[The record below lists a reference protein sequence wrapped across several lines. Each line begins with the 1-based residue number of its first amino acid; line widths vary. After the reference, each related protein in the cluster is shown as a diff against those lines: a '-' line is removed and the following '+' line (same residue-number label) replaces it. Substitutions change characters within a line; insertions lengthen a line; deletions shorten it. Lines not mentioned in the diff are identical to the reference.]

1 MSDQSIHVLI
11 LGAGFGG
18 LAAANELKASA
29 RSNVKITVID
39 KKDWFMMDLVKLWII
54 KGTRK
59 FETSKRP
66 LNSITRKGIE
76 FLNEDVIK
84 IEPQKQTVVTSTRKI
99 SYDYLIISLGVEL
112 ASEKIPGLLDNGMI
126 LYDIND
132 VPKIHEKIK
141 HLKSGKL
148 GFAIMGMPYKCPPAP
163 FEAAFIINT
172 MLKEAGV
179 RDAVQI
185 DFYSPAPLTLPIAGP
200 EVSQQLLELLKSENI
215 TFHGLHKTIQVEPN
229 KLKFENGER
238 EFDLLIAVPPHK
250 APKSVYDS
258 GLAKEGEF
266 INVNRDC
273 KTMFDNVYAIGDVTS
288 MKVTDSIVVPKAGIF
303 AEEQGITVARN
314 IIAKIIH
321 EKEKA
326 VFDGKG
332 GCFVELGTN
341 QAGYIEVD
349 MFSKPTPLTL
359 LKSPTTQHMQEKEK
373 FEVDRLEKW
382 L

>member
-1 MSDQSIHVLI
+1 MSDKSIHVLI

-18 LAAANELKASA
+18 LAAANELRSNTS
-29 RSNVKITVID
+29 SNVKITVID

-84 IEPQKQTVVTSTRKI
+84 IEPQKQMVITSARKI

-112 ASEKIPGLLDNGMI
+112 APEKIPGLLDNGLI

-148 GFAIMGMPYKCPPAP
+148 AFAIMGMPYKCPPAP

-172 MLKEAGV
+172 MLKEAGI
-179 RDAVQI
+179 RNSVQI
-185 DFYSPAPLTLPIAGP
+185 DFYSPVQLTLPAAGP
-200 EVSQQLLELLKSENI
+200 EVSQQLLELLNSENI
-215 TFHGLHKTIQVEPN
+215 TFYGLHKTTRVEPN
-229 KLKFENGER
+229 KLRFENSEKD
-238 EFDLLIAVPPHK
+238 FDLLIAIPPHK

-258 GLAKEGEF
+258 RLAKEGEF

-273 KTMFDNVYAIGDVTS
+273 KTMFDNAYAIGDVTN
-288 MKVTDSIVVPKAGIF
+288 MTVTNSIVVPKAGIF

-314 IIAKIIH
+314 IIAKIKH
-321 EKEKA
+321 KKENA
-326 VFDGKG
+326 IFNGKG

-349 MFSKPTPLTL
+349 MFSQSTPLTL
-359 LKSPTTQHMQEKEK
+359 LKHPTTEHMKEKEK
-373 FEVDRLEKW
+373 FESDRLDKW

>member
-1 MSDQSIHVLI
+1 MPDQSVHVLI

-18 LAAANELKASA
+18 LAAANELRANTQ
-29 RSNVKITVID
+29 SNVKITVVD

-59 FETSKRP
+59 FETSKRS
-66 LNSITRKGIE
+66 LDLITRKGIE
-76 FLNEDVIK
+76 FLNEEVIK
-84 IEPQKQTVVTSTRKI
+84 IEPQKQTVVTSTRRI
-99 SYDYLIISLGVEL
+99 FYDYLIISLGVDL
-112 ASEKIPGLLDNGMI
+112 APEKIPGLLDNGMI

-141 HLKSGKL
+141 YLKSGKL
-148 GFAIMGMPYKCPPAP
+148 AFAIMSMPYKCPPAP

-172 MLKEAGV
+172 MLKETSV
-179 RDAVQI
+179 RDSVQI

-215 TFHGLHKTIQVEPN
+215 AFHGLHKIIRVEPN
-229 KLKFENGER
+229 KLKFENDEK

-250 APKSVYDS
+250 APQSVYDS
-258 GLAKEGEF
+258 GFAKEGEF
-266 INVNRDC
+266 ISVNRDC
-273 KTMFDNVYAIGDVTS
+273 KTMFDNIYAIGDVTS
-288 MKVTDSIVVPKAGIF
+288 MMVTDSIAVPKAGIF
-303 AEEQGITVARN
+303 AEEQGITVAKN

-326 VFDGKG
+326 IFDGKG

-349 MFSKPTPLTL
+349 MFSQPTPLTL
-359 LKSPTTQHMQEKEK
+359 LKNPTIQHMQEKER
-373 FEVDRLEKW
+373 FEADRLEKW

>member
-1 MSDQSIHVLI
+1 LSDKSIHVLI

-18 LAAANELKASA
+18 LAAANELRSNTS
-29 RSNVKITVID
+29 SNVKITVID

-84 IEPQKQTVVTSTRKI
+84 IEPQKQMVITSARKI

-112 ASEKIPGLLDNGMI
+112 APEKIPGLLDNGLI

-148 GFAIMGMPYKCPPAP
+148 AFAIMGMPYKCPPAP

-172 MLKEAGV
+172 MLKEAGI
-179 RDAVQI
+179 RNSVQI
-185 DFYSPAPLTLPIAGP
+185 DFYSPVQLTLPAAGP
-200 EVSQQLLELLKSENI
+200 EVSQQLLELLNSENI
-215 TFHGLHKTIQVEPN
+215 TFYGLHKTTRVEPN
-229 KLKFENGER
+229 KLRFENSEKD
-238 EFDLLIAVPPHK
+238 FDLLIAIPPHK

-258 GLAKEGEF
+258 RLAKEGEF

-273 KTMFDNVYAIGDVTS
+273 KTMFDNAYAIGDVTN
-288 MKVTDSIVVPKAGIF
+288 MTVTNSIVVPKAGIF

-314 IIAKIIH
+314 IIAKIKH
-321 EKEKA
+321 KKENA
-326 VFDGKG
+326 IFNGKG

-349 MFSKPTPLTL
+349 MFSQSTPLTL
-359 LKSPTTQHMQEKEK
+359 LKHPTTEHMKEKEK
-373 FEVDRLEKW
+373 FESDRLDKW